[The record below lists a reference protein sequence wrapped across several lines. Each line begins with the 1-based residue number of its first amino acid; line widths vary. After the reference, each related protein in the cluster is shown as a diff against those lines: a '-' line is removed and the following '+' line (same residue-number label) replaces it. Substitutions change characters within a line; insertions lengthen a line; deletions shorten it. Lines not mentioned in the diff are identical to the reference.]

1 MAATPLGRHF
11 PIGALLV
18 LCARPGNPG
27 VPSVLALQIG
37 YDVALIE
44 LARILG
50 VVTGV
55 VRPRRRDALEGVGH
69 RARPADDC
77 NVVASSHL
85 GADPGCPAGRSTE
98 GPWVCS
104 GG

>member
-11 PIGALLV
+11 PIGALLD
-18 LCARPGNPG
+18 LWPGPETPECRRSS
-27 VPSVLALQIG
+27 PSRS

-44 LARILG
+44 LARILE
-50 VVTGV
+50 VDTDV
-55 VRPRRRDALEGVGH
+55 VRPRRRDALEGMGH
-69 RARPADDC
+69 RARLADDC